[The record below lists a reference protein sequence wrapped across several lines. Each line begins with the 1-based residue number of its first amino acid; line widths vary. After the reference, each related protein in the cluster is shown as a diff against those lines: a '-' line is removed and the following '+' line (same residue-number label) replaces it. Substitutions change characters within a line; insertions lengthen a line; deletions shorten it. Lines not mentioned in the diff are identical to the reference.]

1 MEKRMRRKRILY
13 IQHATAFGGS
23 VVSLLYLIQGLDQ
36 NIYEPIVLCLRHSD
50 VIDFYRSYGIK
61 TINGVGMKEFRHTT
75 LGWYPLYN
83 PYAALQLLGQTTS
96 FGSTALRTRT
106 WVQEISPDVV
116 HLNSLVLAPCAIG
129 VKLAGVP
136 LVWQVREPVHPGHL
150 GLRKRLLS
158 LLVRQL
164 ADEVIFI
171 SECDKRELVGDGKGE
186 VVYNFVD
193 FERFD
198 RALPGKDVRDNL
210 GITEHAKLVLF
221 LGGLGVVKGV
231 FVLLEALHLAKQE
244 MPELTCII
252 GAGRHHPSNRL
263 ISRVARRVLPIL
275 GSGTVPQ
282 RVRAMMERYGMHD
295 YVYLL
300 DFRTDVEHLIAASD
314 LVVFPSIEP
323 HFARPVI
330 EAGAMAKPVVASRIG
345 GPKEL
350 VDEGKTGLLVLPG
363 DPIALAKAMLILLQ
377 DRPLAERLGE
387 QGYRKAKR
395 LFDARVNVEKTV
407 AIYER
412 LLAHRS
418 RSALEVSTER

>member
-1 MEKRMRRKRILY
+1 MRRRRILY

-36 NIYEPIVLCLRHSD
+36 NIYEPIVFCLRHSD
-50 VIDFYRSYGIK
+50 VVDFYRSYGIK

-75 LGWYPLYN
+75 LGWYPIYN
-83 PYAALQLLGQTTS
+83 PYAVLQLLGQIAS
-96 FGSTALRTRT
+96 FGPTILRTRAL
-106 WVQEISPDVV
+106 VQEISPDVV

-158 LLVRQL
+158 LLVKQL
-164 ADEVIFI
+164 ADEALFI
-171 SECDKRELVGDGKGE
+171 SEYDKRRLVGNGKGE

-198 RALPGKDVRDNL
+198 RTLSGKDVRDNL
-210 GITEHAKLVLF
+210 GIPEHAKLVLF
-221 LGGLGVVKGV
+221 LGGLGVVKGI

-263 ISRVARRVLPIL
+263 ISRIARRVLPML

-282 RVRAMMERYGMHD
+282 RVHALMDRYNMHD
-295 YVYLL
+295 YLYLL
-300 DFRTDVEHLIAASD
+300 DFRTDVERLIAASD

-330 EAGAMAKPVVASRIG
+330 EAGAMAKPVVTSCIG
-345 GPKEL
+345 GPEEL
-350 VDEGKTGLLVLPG
+350 VDDGETGLLVPPG
-363 DPIALAKAMLILLQ
+363 DATALAQAILTILQ
-377 DRPLAERLGE
+377 DDELASRLGE
-387 QGYRKAKR
+387 RGYNRAR
-395 LFDARVNVEKTV
+395 WLFDARKNVQRVVT
-407 AIYER
+407 IYER
-412 LLAHRS
+412 LLGHR
-418 RSALEVSTER
+418 